1 METNKTTPFF
11 SQYATQPHEQ
21 IFTELNTSFDTGL
34 STQEVHKRQKEIGL
48 NQIEKHTVSW
58 LNILMRQFTSPFIYV
73 FFIIV
78 AIYLVLGEYTDAI
91 IILIIIIINATLG
104 FYQEYHAENNL
115 QMLKQYLISSVIAR
129 RDGKDSSV
137 LNNVL
142 VPGDIIVLYPGDIIP
157 ADCRFVQ
164 EENLM
169 IDEAA
174 LTGESNPVHKVADA
188 QKESPKNPF
197 DAHNI
202 GFAGTTV
209 TSGKAIA
216 VVFATGLNTAMGR
229 IAYLTTETMS
239 ESNLNKGTM
248 RLARFLFSLILLMLT
263 ITMVLN
269 ILLKGGQLPLSEL
282 FIFSVALAITTIP
295 EALPI
300 VITFCLAQGASRLAK
315 QKVIVKR
322 LSAIEDLGGME
333 VLCTDK
339 TGTLTENTIA
349 VVDVFSDNPR
359 DTLFYAANMLTPI
372 NNKTMESKSRGLKMH
387 YGKALPQKNYK
398 NQKPLPAL
406 KKFLMIQFSKKIL
419 LLLQKDGTY
428 ILTIRGSA
436 EEITKYITPTKEKL
450 ASLQQWIVQEEEQ
463 KGNRVLALAKKE
475 FPATTSI
482 SNNLI
487 DELTN
492 LEFLG
497 LISFSD
503 PIKKT
508 AAIAIQKAQALGLQL
523 KVLSGDSPYV
533 CGTVAM
539 QLGLITTRD
548 AVITGS
554 EFEKKS
560 LEERSQ
566 CAYSY
571 TVFARVTPEQ
581 KYEIINYLQKK
592 YSVGYLGDGIN
603 DAPALKTAHVSM
615 VVQDAVPIA
624 RETADII
631 LLKKSL
637 LVIVSGVEEGR
648 KIFINTLK
656 YISITV
662 VTTFSNGLSLAT
674 ASLFLDY
681 LPMLPFQLLA
691 VNLISDFPMIAIATD
706 NVNHNE
712 LKQIKKYEVKDILII
727 AIILGSVTSFY
738 DFIIF
743 AIFHNSPPA
752 LLHTSWFI
760 FSILSVLAFIFSFRK
775 KDLFFKPTFP
785 SLPLVSLA
793 CIAGATGICLPF
805 TRFGQKIL
813 QLIPLSMHNLL
824 TVGAVTVAYFVT
836 TEVVKLFYYR
846 NGNHDHQKVPG
857 RSS

>member
-1 METNKTTPFF
+1 
-11 SQYATQPHEQ
+11 
-21 IFTELNTSFDTGL
+21 
-34 STQEVHKRQKEIGL
+34 
-48 NQIEKHTVSW
+48 
-58 LNILMRQFTSPFIYV
+58 MRQFTSPFIYV

-359 DTLFYAANMLTPI
+359 DTLLYAANMLTQSTTKPGVQIKGFENALWQSLTPEELQKSKTFTRIKEIPYDPI
-372 NNKTMESKSRGLKMH
+372 
-387 YGKALPQKNYK
+387 
-398 NQKPLPAL
+398 L
-406 KKFLMIQFSKKIL
+406 KKNIT
-419 LLLQKDGTY
+419 LLQKDGTY

>member
-1 METNKTTPFF
+1 MENSKKTSLF
-11 SQYATQPHEQ
+11 SQYATQSHEQ
-21 IFTELNTSFDTGL
+21 IFTELNTSLDAGL
-34 STQEVHKRQKEIGL
+34 STQEVRKRQKEIGL
-48 NQIEKHTVSW
+48 NQIEKHSVSW
-58 LNILMRQFTSPFIYV
+58 HEILKRQFTSPFVFI

-78 AIYLVLGEYTDAI
+78 GIYLALGEYTDAI
-91 IILIIIIINATLG
+91 IILIIIVINTMLG

-115 QMLKQYLISSVIAR
+115 QMLKQYLISSVTAR
-129 RDGKDSSV
+129 RDGKEDSV
-137 LNNVL
+137 LNNLL

-157 ADCRFVQ
+157 ADCRFIQ

-169 IDEAA
+169 IDESA
-174 LTGESNPVHKVADA
+174 LTGESNPVSKIAED

-197 DAHNI
+197 DARNI

-216 VVFATGLNTAMGR
+216 VIFGTGLNTALGH

-239 ESNLNKGTM
+239 ESHLNKGTM
-248 RLARFLFSLILLMLT
+248 RLARFLFSLILMMLV
-263 ITMVLN
+263 ITMILN
-269 ILLKGGQLPLSEL
+269 VIVKGGKLPFSDL
-282 FIFSVALAITTIP
+282 FLFSIALAITVIP

-300 VITFCLAQGASRLAK
+300 VITFCLAKGASRLAQ

-349 VVDVFSDNPR
+349 VADVFSDNPR
-359 DTLFYAANMLTPI
+359 DTLFYAANMLAQATTKSKVQAKGFESALWQSLTSEELQKA
-372 NNKTMESKSRGLKMH
+372 KTLTRIKEIPYDPS
-387 YGKALPQKNYK
+387 
-398 NQKPLPAL
+398 L
-406 KKFLMIQFSKKIL
+406 KKNIT
-419 LLLQKDGTY
+419 LLQKNGTY
-428 ILTIRGSA
+428 ILIIRGPI
-436 EEITKYITPTKEKL
+436 EEIIHYVTLPKDKL
-450 ASLQQWIVQEEEQ
+450 TLVQQWVIDEEEK
-463 KGNRVLALAKKE
+463 KGNRVLVIAKKE
-475 FPATTSI
+475 FSATTPL

-487 DELTN
+487 NELTN

-503 PIKKT
+503 PVKKT
-508 AAIAIQKAQALGLQL
+508 ASLAIKKAQELGLQL

-533 CGTVAM
+533 CATVAL
-539 QLGLITTRD
+539 QLGLISTRD
-548 AVITGS
+548 DVITGA

-560 LEERSQ
+560 LEQRSQ

-603 DAPALKTAHVSM
+603 DAPALKTANVSM

-706 NVNHNE
+706 NVDGSE
-712 LKQIKKYEVKDILII
+712 LKEIKKYDVKAILII
-727 AIILGSVTSFY
+727 AIILGSITSLY
-738 DFIIF
+738 DFVIF
-743 AIFHNSPPA
+743 SIFRNSPPT

-760 FSILSVLAFIFSFRK
+760 FSIMSVLVFIFSFRK
-775 KDLFFKPTFP
+775 KNLFFMPTFP
-785 SLPLVSLA
+785 SLPLISLSL
-793 CIAGATGICLPF
+793 IAGITGICLPF
-805 TRFGQKIL
+805 TKFGQKIL

-824 TVGAVTVAYFVT
+824 IVGAVTVAYFVT
-836 TEVVKLFYYR
+836 TEVVKLLYYR
-846 NGNHDHQKVPG
+846 NGTNNHKKLNKAH
-857 RSS
+857 R

>member
-58 LNILMRQFTSPFIYV
+58 LNILVRQFTSPFIYV

-359 DTLFYAANMLTPI
+359 DTLLYAANMLTQSTTKPGVQIKGFENALWQSLTPEELQKSKTFTRIKEIPYDPI
-372 NNKTMESKSRGLKMH
+372 
-387 YGKALPQKNYK
+387 
-398 NQKPLPAL
+398 L
-406 KKFLMIQFSKKIL
+406 KKNIT
-419 LLLQKDGTY
+419 LLQKDGTY